1 MCTVSRSIAEY
12 KCMHERQTGGKVN
25 MEVAE
30 VVKVDEFTWSQP
42 LKGMDSAKGGDK
54 GECRRGGLGGDQYQR

>member
-30 VVKVDEFTWSQP
+30 VVKVDKFNYLES
-42 LKGMDSAKGGDK
+42 GS
-54 GECRRGGLGGDQYQR
+54 